1 MVNVFLLNVHY
12 SSGRSKSEKWRNST
26 FYRVFQQLTGVFLIV
41 SLLKWYSHMTLF
53 LFIFIFISSFIDIY
67 WLPSPNYDA
76 ALDFFLLNECNQTNM
91 RFVPIFFLSVMTTF
105 WYTRILST
113 FAWNII
119 FATTTGK
126 KFCYVSSISC
136 LCENRISFISIH
148 ALNKI

>member
-1 MVNVFLLNVHY
+1 MNVFLLKVHY

-26 FYRVFQQLTGVFLIV
+26 FYRVFQQLSGVFLIV
-41 SLLKWYSHMTLF
+41 SLLNWYSHMTLF
-53 LFIFIFISSFIDIY
+53 LFLFISISSFLRYLLIAITQLRCCS
-67 WLPSPNYDA
+67 WF
-76 ALDFFLLNECNQTNM
+76 FFLLKERNQTNM

>member
-1 MVNVFLLNVHY
+1 MNVFLLKVHY

-26 FYRVFQQLTGVFLIV
+26 FYRVFQQLSGVFLIV

-53 LFIFIFISSFIDIY
+53 LFLFISISSFLRYLLIAITQLRCCS
-67 WLPSPNYDA
+67 WF
-76 ALDFFLLNECNQTNM
+76 FFLLKERNQTNM